1 VSADASLLLSSTVPA
16 DLLANERV
24 RIQVRLKD
32 QDEFTSTPA
41 IRKQERDISINAWQ
55 ARDGID
61 TPPASRRETVVEQTT
76 TQPYIPSLSGA
87 NQPRML

>member
-1 VSADASLLLSSTVPA
+1 MARAQRKVALRIIRCYCTVSADASLLLSSTVPA

-55 ARDGID
+55 ARDGIA
-61 TPPASRRETVVEQTT
+61 PPAAADGHTACFPT
-76 TQPYIPSLSGA
+76 
-87 NQPRML
+87 